1 MNRRSVFK
9 RGSLAGNKG
18 QSWRIDRV
26 LTGLD
31 RFGQNIPA
39 FNLNGE
45 TNVKTIA
52 GGFFTLVIFLLTLSY
67 AALKLV
73 ELLVGRN
80 PTINDSNIDGFF
92 DKSTTL
98 NFNEIGWR
106 MAFTIED
113 EFHSRRIQ
121 DSRYV
126 KWIVRLYIT
135 KDGKQSEKRLHYHRC
150 TAEDYASF
158 YPVSSAS

>member
-1 MNRRSVFK
+1 M
-9 RGSLAGNKG
+9 
-18 QSWRIDRV
+18 
-26 LTGLD
+26 
-31 RFGQNIPA
+31 
-39 FNLNGE
+39 
-45 TNVKTIA
+45 KTIM
-52 GGFFTLVIFLLTLSY
+52 GGFFSLAIFLLTLTYS
-67 AALKLV
+67 ALKLV
-73 ELLVGRN
+73 ELFVGRD
-80 PTINDSNIDGFF
+80 PIINDSNIDGFF

-113 EFHSRRIQ
+113 GFHTRRIQ

-126 KWIVRLYIT
+126 KWIVRLLKT
-135 KDGKQSEKRLHYHRC
+135 KDGIKSEKRLSYHRC